1 MNHNIINSRECL
13 SLSKN
18 ETNLADSNNN
28 YDIISHDST
37 ISHDDTC
44 ALKEDFEFC
53 QEKCETKC

>member
-1 MNHNIINSRECL
+1 MYHNIINSRECL

-18 ETNLADSNNN
+18 ETNFADSNNN
-28 YDIISHDST
+28 DDTISHDST

-44 ALKEDFEFC
+44 ALKEDFKFY